1 MISRMNIDKFLK
13 DCIKQYPNSLVMQFA
28 NLKAQKEIMKFMIHD
43 FLPVWKE
50 AVIQHM
56 DGKCLREL
64 DEDVIL
70 QEIHAK
76 LYIEKG
82 FSAKESELFKNSD
95 PEGYKRFMEKGVRQT
110 MNHGAPKE
118 Y

>member
-1 MISRMNIDKFLK
+1 MISGMNIDKFLK

-43 FLPVWKE
+43 FLPEWKK
-50 AVIQHM
+50 AVTRYM
-56 DGKCLREL
+56 DDKGLREL

-76 LYIEKG
+76 LYLEKG

-95 PEGYKRFMEKGVRQT
+95 PEGHKRFMEKGVRQA
-110 MNHGAPKE
+110 MDHENPD
-118 Y
+118 